1 MTTTLMEYWSYGSP
15 EMKFFLKKWANT
27 LTGTIFFLFAV
38 TLYLLV
44 PSQIAMLESVKLSL
58 SPTFYPILIIVLIA
72 IISTIYII
80 TSFVEEKKNLPDS
93 EESTPADNS
102 VRGLSNEAKRTLI
115 TIGIIVGFIY
125 LIEFM
130 GFFIA
135 TPIGLA
141 MMMFHMGT
149 RRIWVFIIIMI
160 VVPPITYFVF
170 EKAMLVIL
178 PKGIFF

>member
-1 MTTTLMEYWSYGSP
+1 
-15 EMKFFLKKWANT
+15 MKFFLKKWANT

-44 PSQIAMLESVKLSL
+44 PSQIAMIESVKLSM
-58 SPTFYPILIIVLIA
+58 SPSFYPVLVIA
-72 IISTIYII
+72 LMSIISIIYII
-80 TSFVEEKKNLPDS
+80 TSFLAERKIIPDS
-93 EESTPADNS
+93 KDSISPENS

-115 TIGIIVGFIY
+115 TIGISVGFIY

-160 VVPPITYFVF
+160 AVPPITYFVF